1 MSKSTE
7 LGAAVVE
14 SLATEAATEI
24 AKEYAEIGLDAVLS
38 EGLLKD
44 IPVVNTVVALGKLG
58 ISINDRLL
66 IKKLLAF
73 LSNFQTV
80 SAEDR
85 TEMVRKLESDS
96 AYGRKVGEHIIELLD
111 RIESHLKPRM
121 VALVFKA

>member
-85 TEMVRKLESDS
+85 TKMVRKLESDAS
-96 AYGRKVGEHIIELLD
+96 YGRKVGEHIIELLTGSNPTLNL
-111 RIESHLKPRM
+111 EW
-121 VALVFKA
+121 